1 MFAGHVMYA
10 SSAIFAA
17 LVVSALSENYVAL
30 MASVIEKLET
40 SEAIASSCASLLVN
54 FSTTVTSSGR
64 MPGTSEI
71 VEIETIAQG
80 LKMQTNED
88 AVVVVGG
95 RKEESAALVVDEQM
109 EQMVV
114 DALELHYSSQDPFHH
129 VPQEIVFEIVSELAF
144 SIELLSVVSQAG

>member
-1 MFAGHVMYA
+1 M
-10 SSAIFAA
+10 
-17 LVVSALSENYVAL
+17 VSTLSENYVAL

-54 FSTTVTSSGR
+54 CLPTVTSSGI
-64 MPGTSEI
+64 MTGTSEI

-88 AVVVVGG
+88 AVVVVAG
-95 RKEESAALVVDEQM
+95 RKEESAAMVVDEQM

-114 DALELHYSSQDPFHH
+114 DALELHYSSQDPFQH
-129 VPQEIVFEIVSELAF
+129 VPHETVFETISELVFAT
-144 SIELLSVVSQAG
+144 ELLSDRAGW